1 MKILYKNTSM
11 TQLNKNSHSSTHVKD
26 SFHRQLAIQHAQ
38 TAHRL
43 VQQRYV
49 NDAKPIFV
57 DKGI

>member
-1 MKILYKNTSM
+1 M
-11 TQLNKNSHSSTHVKD
+11 TKLNKNPIIDSSKD
-26 SFHRQLAIQHAQ
+26 SFYRQLAIQHAH

-57 DKGI
+57 DKGV

>member
-1 MKILYKNTSM
+1 MNKS
-11 TQLNKNSHSSTHVKD
+11 NKNSLDDLSMIESND
-26 SFHRQLAIQHAQ
+26 SISVHRKLAIQHAN

-49 NDAKPIFV
+49 SDAKPIFV

>member
-1 MKILYKNTSM
+1 MHMNK
-11 TQLNKNSHSSTHVKD
+11 LNKNLDSSGPKD

-49 NDAKPIFV
+49 SDAKPIFV
-57 DKGI
+57 DKGR